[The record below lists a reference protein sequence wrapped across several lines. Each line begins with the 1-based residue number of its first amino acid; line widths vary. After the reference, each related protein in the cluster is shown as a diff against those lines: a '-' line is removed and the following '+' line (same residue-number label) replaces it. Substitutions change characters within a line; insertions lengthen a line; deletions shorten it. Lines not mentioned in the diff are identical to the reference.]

1 MNFRT
6 VKNLLLLE
14 FTTEWRE
21 KHQLFSLLLYMLTS
35 VYVAYQIFHGQVD
48 DTSWNAL
55 FWVILVFG
63 AITTLTRSFQR
74 ETKHRF
80 YFYFQWTHP
89 LNYIMSKILFN
100 SLLMLL
106 ISSLNFSLFLLF
118 FNTIPENIWMYIL
131 AITAGGLAFATTLTL
146 VAAIAAKSEGNTA
159 LMAIL
164 SFPVLM
170 PQILVLSRLSDLAIL
185 GVQWGDFNPYLIAT
199 LALDVATVTLSYL
212 LFPYLW
218 SD

>member
-1 MNFRT
+1 MNLRI

-14 FTTEWRE
+14 FTLEWRE

-35 VYVAYQIFHGQVD
+35 VYVAYQVFHGQVE
-48 DTSWNAL
+48 DTTWNAL
-55 FWVILVFG
+55 FWIILIFG
-63 AITTLTRSFQR
+63 SITTLTRSFQR

-80 YFYFQWTHP
+80 YFYYQWTHP
-89 LNYIMSKILFN
+89 LNYILSKIVFN
-100 SLLMLL
+100 SVLMLI
-106 ISSLNFSLFLLF
+106 ISLLNLGLFLLF
-118 FNTIPENIWMYIL
+118 FNTQPENIWMYLL
-131 AITAGGLAFATTLTL
+131 AISAGGIALATSLTL

-170 PQILVLSRLSDLAIL
+170 PQILVLSRLSDLALL

-218 SD
+218 AD